1 MESNAAEQY
10 RPVDGLALTRMLAGW
25 ASKRK
30 LALLVGTAGISAAL
44 FGVLFQL
51 TCRYQSDGFLRASR
65 TLAEYNAHRAAIED
79 RANLRRYLQAAGVV
93 ESPNGQYLLQALNA
107 RMVQQ
112 RVRSVMQYS
121 RDDLKLISN
130 PQPPAD
136 VNLLGF
142 NISFAA
148 ATAKDA
154 AERVRLMG
162 EYLRDSLLRQDLLE
176 QIREN
181 AGAARARQQQLQLD
195 LIAKRLA
202 LDEATSRLAALQ
214 AIATK
219 YPSASQF
226 ESRQLLASDGGSSRF
241 LAPVMQLVGAE
252 SHIADLQIEMATL
265 ERAIAVNALRLN
277 FYLAAE
283 PLARQDGSGGELFQA
298 LRRLKAESFQAAN
311 LEDDR
316 LREVVNEVHLLVG
329 DLATKHVVK
338 TTFASGPTVPS
349 RRSGPSRIVLAVLAL
364 IGGAVLA
371 AAAIAGVDAITG
383 GHRGYALPWRH
394 RPRNSL

>member
-1 MESNAAEQY
+1 MESNAAGQY
-10 RPVDGLALTRMLAGW
+10 PTVDGMALARMLAGW

-79 RANLRRYLQAAGVV
+79 RANLRRFLQAAGVV
-93 ESPNGQYLLQALNA
+93 ESPNGQYLLQALSP
-107 RMVQQ
+107 RMIQQ

-130 PQPPAD
+130 PQPGD

-148 ATAKDA
+148 DTAKDA
-154 AERVRLMG
+154 VERVRLMG
-162 EYLRDSLLRQDLLE
+162 EYLRDSLLRQDLLQ
-176 QIREN
+176 QIHEN

-195 LIAKRLA
+195 LIAKRLQ

-214 AIATK
+214 GIASK

-226 ESRQLLASDGGSSRF
+226 ESRQLLASDSGSSRF

-252 SHIADLQIEMATL
+252 SHIADLQIELATQ

-338 TTFASGPTVPS
+338 TGFTSGPTVPA
-349 RRSGPSRIVLAVLAL
+349 RRSGPSRILLAVLAL
-364 IGGAVLA
+364 VGGAMVA
-371 AAAIAGVDAITG
+371 AAAIAGVDAMTG

>member
-25 ASKRK
+25 ANRRK

-226 ESRQLLASDGGSSRF
+226 ESRQIG
-241 LAPVMQLVGAE
+241 
-252 SHIADLQIEMATL
+252 
-265 ERAIAVNALRLN
+265 RA
-277 FYLAAE
+277 
-283 PLARQDGSGGELFQA
+283 
-298 LRRLKAESFQAAN
+298 
-311 LEDDR
+311 
-316 LREVVNEVHLLVG
+316 
-329 DLATKHVVK
+329 HV
-338 TTFASGPTVPS
+338 
-349 RRSGPSRIVLAVLAL
+349 
-364 IGGAVLA
+364 
-371 AAAIAGVDAITG
+371 
-383 GHRGYALPWRH
+383 
-394 RPRNSL
+394 